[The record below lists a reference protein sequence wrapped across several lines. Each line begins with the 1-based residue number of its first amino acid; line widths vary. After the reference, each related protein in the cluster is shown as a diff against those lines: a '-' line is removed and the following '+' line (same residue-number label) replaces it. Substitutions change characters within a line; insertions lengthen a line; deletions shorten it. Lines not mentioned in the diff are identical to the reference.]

1 LGMRADP
8 GADFDHPA
16 VPDSHPHLKRHALYR
31 LSRDDWQARKRAA
44 R

>member
-1 LGMRADP
+1 
-8 GADFDHPA
+8 
-16 VPDSHPHLKRHALYR
+16 SHPHLKRHALYR